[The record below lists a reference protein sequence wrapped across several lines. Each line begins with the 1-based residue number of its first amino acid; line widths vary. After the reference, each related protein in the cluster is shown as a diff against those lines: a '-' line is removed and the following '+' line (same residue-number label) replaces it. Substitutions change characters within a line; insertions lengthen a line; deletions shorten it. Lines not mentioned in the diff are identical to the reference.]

1 MDADGYS
8 QIQLDELAKQMVD
21 YNEGDPEEI
30 LHLLKVHAFA
40 RMIGVGEGL
49 DEVTLF
55 IVEAAA
61 YTHDIGN
68 KTAEEKYGKSDGK
81 LQDQEG
87 PIYAQQL
94 LSEIGIENYMI
105 ERICYIIG
113 CHHDYSDIDGL
124 DNQILI
130 EADFLVNLYD
140 DRADKDRI
148 ENVYHSIFRTETGK
162 ALFCQMFQYS
172 EES

>member
-21 YNEGDPEEI
+21 HNASDPEEI

-40 RMIGVGEGL
+40 RMIGVGEEL
-49 DEVTLF
+49 DDITLF
-55 IVEAAA
+55 ILEAAA

-68 KTAEEKYGKSDGK
+68 KTVEEKYGKSDGR

-87 PIYAQQL
+87 PVYAQQL
-94 LSEIGIENYMI
+94 LSEIGLENYMI
-105 ERICYIIG
+105 ERICYLIE
-113 CHHDYSDIDGL
+113 CHHDYSNIDGL

-140 DRADKDRI
+140 DKADHDKL
-148 ENVYHSIFRTETGK
+148 ENVYNSIFRTETGK
-162 ALFCQMFQYS
+162 ELFRQMFDYS
-172 EES
+172 EE